1 MEDQPLTTGA
11 FNRLYRSDPEFAT
24 LARRVYSYLDTM
36 PPGKVLRLHRYS
48 GTKLYWIRLTAAA
61 YICEGL
67 HAADYE
73 FSDDYMNIVRH
84 CVPPDVYRWVAASKG
99 LSLRY
104 LFPDGP
110 PQRQQRSQGRSAR
123 LAIPEDFQKNHR
135 YRTINER

>member
-1 MEDQPLTTGA
+1 MEDHPLTTAA
-11 FNRLYRSDPEFAT
+11 FNRLFRSVPEFAT
-24 LARRVYSYLDTM
+24 LARKVYDYLDRM

-73 FSDDYMNIVRH
+73 FSDDYMNIVHH
-84 CVPPDVYRWVAASKG
+84 CVSPADYRWVAASKG
-99 LSLRY
+99 LPLRY
-104 LFPDGP
+104 LFPDCP
-110 PQRQQRSQGRSAR
+110 PQRQQPSRARSAR